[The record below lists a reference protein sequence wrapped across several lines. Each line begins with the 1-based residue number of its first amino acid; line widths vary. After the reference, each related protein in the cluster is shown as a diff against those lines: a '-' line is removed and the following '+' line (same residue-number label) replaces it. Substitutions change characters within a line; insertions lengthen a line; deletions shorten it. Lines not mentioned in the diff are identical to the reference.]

1 MRYKSH
7 TEIHTADVENL
18 IAFPLDAGN
27 RYWIRYYILKLC
39 PFLNHI
45 VCGLRSMRLL
55 FIVFFGRH
63 EILSIENK
71 TKKQNKQPKK
81 NPIPKNSSAIIW
93 FRVLFFFFFH
103 IITYALKC
111 WHIVT
116 LKRQSKLVNQ
126 KMDRQFKWN
135 SKKSH
140 RKRLVGNQTTNMFPF
155 VFQRFD
161 IFVAFIV
168 YVRRACNLKR

>member
-1 MRYKSH
+1 MIFSSSFKDNHIFSNPHDEESWWFLLYNDFFSFSSKHSALLLCCIITVRYKSH

-18 IAFPLDAGN
+18 IAIPLDAGN
-27 RYWIRYYILKLC
+27 RYWIRYYILKFC

-81 NPIPKNSSAIIW
+81 IPYRK
-93 FRVLFFFFFH
+93 
-103 IITYALKC
+103 
-111 WHIVT
+111 T
-116 LKRQSKLVNQ
+116 LQQ
-126 KMDRQFKWN
+126 
-135 SKKSH
+135 
-140 RKRLVGNQTTNMFPF
+140 
-155 VFQRFD
+155 
-161 IFVAFIV
+161 
-168 YVRRACNLKR
+168 